1 MSQSSYT
8 MKMKNTLVEYKKNI
22 MLSRFN
28 KFHNNEKPFKKRP
41 SQFKNISNI

>member
-8 MKMKNTLVEYKKNI
+8 MKMKNTLVEYKKICSPDSTNFTI
-22 MLSRFN
+22 MKNLL
-28 KFHNNEKPFKKRP
+28 KRA